1 MNWLDLSLEL
11 PVTDPTWIFLLVLL
25 IILFAPILLTK
36 LRIPHIIGMIL
47 AGLAIG
53 EHGFNILVRDSS
65 FELFGK
71 VGVYYIMFLAG
82 LEMNMADFKKNRGK
96 AVALGLLAF
105 IIPISIG
112 MVTNVLLLKYSLI
125 TSILLA
131 SMYASHT
138 LVAYPIVSSYYTEQH
153 QSQVHTQYQEVVEK
167 ADGEELAT
175 ARAEAEAYNELLASG
190 AAAAELDAL
199 DYDSLLNLAGNGI
212 MGYIEIPAI
221 DVLLPIYHGVG
232 EDSLERGAGHMPSTS
247 LTIGGRGTHAVISA
261 HSGMATARMFT
272 DLEQLEAGDVFY
284 LHVLNEALSYEV
296 DQILVVK
303 PYQIDALKIDREQD
317 YVTLIT
323 CTPYGVNS
331 HRLLVRGHRIEQEA
345 EENVSNEI
353 ASPRTEPK
361 QSTWMAKYWEGIR
374 DGLILFLIVFPAWL
388 AIMLLVKKR
397 RGRKRP

>member
-1 MNWLDLSLEL
+1 MKKR
-11 PVTDPTWIFLLVLL
+11 IF
-25 IILFAPILLTK
+25 
-36 LRIPHIIGMIL
+36 
-47 AGLAIG
+47 
-53 EHGFNILVRDSS
+53 
-65 FELFGK
+65 
-71 VGVYYIMFLAG
+71 
-82 LEMNMADFKKNRGK
+82 
-96 AVALGLLAF
+96 
-105 IIPISIG
+105 
-112 MVTNVLLLKYSLI
+112 VLLLLF
-125 TSILLA
+125 LLFLLGLG
-131 SMYASHT
+131 
-138 LVAYPIVSSYYTEQH
+138 LVAYPMISSHYTERH
-153 QSQVHTQYQEVVEK
+153 QSQVYTQYQEVVEK
-167 ADGEELAT
+167 AGGEELDT

-190 AAAAELDAL
+190 ATAAELEAL

-247 LTIGGRGTHAVISA
+247 LPIGGRGTHTVISA

-272 DLEQLEAGDVFY
+272 DLEQLEEGDFFY
-284 LHVLNEALSYEV
+284 LHVLDGTLSYEV

-331 HRLLVRGHRIEQEA
+331 HRLLVRGHRIEPEA
-345 EENVSNEI
+345 EENASHEI
-353 ASPRTEPK
+353 ASPQTEPK

-374 DGLILFLIVFPAWL
+374 DGLILFLLVIPAWL

>member
-1 MNWLDLSLEL
+1 MKKRVFILL
-11 PVTDPTWIFLLVLL
+11 PLLLLFLL
-25 IILFAPILLTK
+25 
-36 LRIPHIIGMIL
+36 
-47 AGLAIG
+47 GLG
-53 EHGFNILVRDSS
+53 
-65 FELFGK
+65 
-71 VGVYYIMFLAG
+71 
-82 LEMNMADFKKNRGK
+82 
-96 AVALGLLAF
+96 
-105 IIPISIG
+105 
-112 MVTNVLLLKYSLI
+112 
-125 TSILLA
+125 
-131 SMYASHT
+131 
-138 LVAYPIVSSYYTEQH
+138 LVAYPMISSHYTERH

-167 ADGEELAT
+167 ADGEELDT

-190 AAAAELDAL
+190 ATAAELDTL

-221 DVLLPIYHGVG
+221 DVLLPICHGVG
-232 EDSLERGAGHMPSTS
+232 EDSLERGAGHMPTTS
-247 LTIGGRGTHAVISA
+247 LPIGGKGMHTVISA

-331 HRLLVRGHRIEQEA
+331 HRLLVRGHRIEPEA
-345 EENVSNEI
+345 EENASNEI

-361 QSTWMAKYWEGIR
+361 QSTWMDKYWEGIR
-374 DGLILFLIVFPAWL
+374 DGLILFLLVIPVWL

-397 RGRKRP
+397 RGRKQP

>member
-1 MNWLDLSLEL
+1 MKKR
-11 PVTDPTWIFLLVLL
+11 IF
-25 IILFAPILLTK
+25 
-36 LRIPHIIGMIL
+36 
-47 AGLAIG
+47 
-53 EHGFNILVRDSS
+53 
-65 FELFGK
+65 
-71 VGVYYIMFLAG
+71 
-82 LEMNMADFKKNRGK
+82 
-96 AVALGLLAF
+96 
-105 IIPISIG
+105 
-112 MVTNVLLLKYSLI
+112 VLLLLF
-125 TSILLA
+125 LLFLLGLG
-131 SMYASHT
+131 
-138 LVAYPIVSSYYTEQH
+138 LVAYPMISSHYTERH
-153 QSQVHTQYQEVVEK
+153 QSQVYTQYQEVVEK
-167 ADGEELAT
+167 AGGEELDT

-190 AAAAELDAL
+190 ATAAELDAL

-247 LTIGGRGTHAVISA
+247 LPIGGRGTHTVISA

-284 LHVLNEALSYEV
+284 LHVLDEALAYEV

-317 YVTLIT
+317 YVTLVT

-331 HRLLVRGHRIEQEA
+331 HRLLVRGHRIEPET
-345 EENVSNEI
+345 EECASNEI
-353 ASPRTEPK
+353 AFPRTEPK

-374 DGLILFLIVFPAWL
+374 DGLILFLLVIPAWL

-397 RGRKRP
+397 RGRKRT